1 MAQLEHSDKLDEF
14 SNSHPAPSPPL
25 PLFRYWYWVHYLHLH
40 IHETLSYVVPL
51 LVITRHY
58 KKFKM
63 SAFHRFSSS
72 PENIA
77 GLALQ
82 GYIHYF
88 WIYATSV
95 NI

>member
-1 MAQLEHSDKLDEF
+1 MSIPIVIQHHLL
-14 SNSHPAPSPPL
+14 L
-25 PLFRYWYWVHYLHLH
+25 YLYLGIGYLVHYLHLH

-51 LVITRHY
+51 LVMTRHY

-72 PENIA
+72 LKNIA
-77 GLALQ
+77 GLALK
-82 GYIHYF
+82 GYIDYF